1 MPLGVVN
8 VRSDAVEIAQR
19 VLQPKPPRLEHEP
32 FVLQVAPLRSPNRQ
46 TQLEGHVE
54 ARHPSPHVDAA
65 QIVEGIAAGGDQLD
79 DPIQSRIGSGQLQGR
94 ARSEAKS
101 TEPRDESQKQLLITN
116 IVKNVQEGIVARVA
130 LGDVA
135 ATALP

>member
-1 MPLGVVN
+1 
-8 VRSDAVEIAQR
+8 
-19 VLQPKPPRLEHEP
+19 
-32 FVLQVAPLRSPNRQ
+32 
-46 TQLEGHVE
+46 
-54 ARHPSPHVDAA
+54 
-65 QIVEGIAAGGDQLD
+65 VEGIAAGGDQPD

-101 TEPRDESQKQLLITN
+101 TEPRDESQEQLLIAS
-116 IVKNVQEGIVARVA
+116 IVGDVQESVVARVA